1 MSSNGTR
8 IGKTVK
14 IGSFFG
20 PQWFLSLVKKGIKN
34 GTITRKEGAQLMKCI
49 GKNNGDI
56 INTPFFSD
64 SCC

>member
-8 IGKTVK
+8 IGKPVK

-34 GTITRKEGAQLMKCI
+34 GTITRKEGAQLMKMHR
-49 GKNNGDI
+49 KK
-56 INTPFFSD
+56 
-64 SCC
+64 